1 MFVVVEAKAL
11 ARAMKIANA
20 IIEPRNT
27 IPILSTVKLTY
38 GPKGL
43 TVEWTDLDIFV
54 KISVDEIDGRGEF
67 QTCINAR
74 YLAAIIAAAGV
85 APIRIEPTTMKV
97 PRTSAK
103 GMPDGEYERYG
114 ANIEHGYAS
123 YEIETLPASDFPDLP
138 GDRAGRIERFT
149 NGMFTAMLRKVAFC
163 ISTEETRY
171 YLNGVC
177 WQAQPEGMRF
187 AATDGHRLALCRY
200 STESSGA
207 WSRIIPRKTVNFL
220 ISHLDGLDIDVHQIV
235 KGNAPD
241 DVTLDFVAAG
251 IEVRS
256 KLIDGTFPDIDR
268 VVPKESTHALKL
280 NREEVLQ
287 AIKQAVA
294 VGGQKT
300 GPAIR
305 LHELDGRLHI
315 ERKNIEFGT
324 AKIKTSTK
332 WPEGAPSFGV
342 NGRYMTEVIG
352 HCQGAVTLGMT
363 DAGSPFLISDDD
375 KDMTRVVM
383 PMRV

>member
-1 MFVVVEAKAL
+1 MYVNVEAKAL

-20 IIEPRNT
+20 VIDPRNT
-27 IPILSTVKLTY
+27 IPILSTVRLTY

-43 TVEWTDLDIFV
+43 TVEGTGLDIFV
-54 KISVDEIDGRGEF
+54 RISVDEIDGRGEWS
-67 QTCINAR
+67 TCINAR
-74 YLAAIIAAAGV
+74 FFAAIIAAAGV
-85 APIRIEPTTMKV
+85 APIRIEPTTQGDEQHTRLGVK
-97 PRTSAK
+97 
-103 GMPDGEYERYG
+103 
-114 ANIEHGYAS
+114 IEHGYAN
-123 YEIETLPASDFPDLP
+123 YEVETLDPADFPDIM
-138 GDRAGRIERFT
+138 GDRAGRVERFT

-177 WQAQPEGMRF
+177 WQAQPGGKRF

-200 STESSGA
+200 ADNDENASF
-207 WSRIIPRKTVNFL
+207 SRIIPRKTVNFL
-220 ISHLDGLDIDVHQIV
+220 MQHIDGQDIDVHQIV

-268 VVPKESTHALKL
+268 VVPKESAHTLKL
-280 NREEVLQ
+280 NRDEVLQ
-287 AIKQAVA
+287 AIKQAQA
-294 VGGQKT
+294 VSSER
-300 GPAIR
+300 AR
-305 LHELDGRLHI
+305 AVRFHELEGRLHV
-315 ERKNIEFGT
+315 ETKNPEFGN
-324 AKIKTSTK
+324 AKIKTSTA

-342 NGRYMTEVIG
+342 NGRYAAEVIG

-363 DAGSPFLISDDD
+363 DGSSPFLISDDD
-375 KDMTRVVM
+375 KDMTRVCM